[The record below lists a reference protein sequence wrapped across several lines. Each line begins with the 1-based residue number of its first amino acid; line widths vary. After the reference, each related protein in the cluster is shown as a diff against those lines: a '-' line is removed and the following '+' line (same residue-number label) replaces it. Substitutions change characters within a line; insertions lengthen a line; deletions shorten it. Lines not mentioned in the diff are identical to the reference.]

1 MPFDSPEQ
9 QDWYNASGQ
18 DYLDDEPSSARQVEE
33 ATNVCPRC
41 DGEGI
46 IDEIYDIGGDEYG
59 DGPQTCP
66 DCDGTGEIDQAVT
79 GEDEQDW
86 LSMGEP
92 EEEQQFKNPI
102 GKNAGGMTSK
112 YDMFDPLET
121 PDDKSYKSEP
131 PTDVYKD
138 YDYDLDV
145 EEADDD
151 YENDLFSIGDE
162 EPQDEEK
169 NPFGK
174 FDKSRGG
181 WTSKYDLFDPY
192 EKEEQMNEATE
203 VFYSKLIKA
212 LEYDPT
218 GRTDFTGDPD
228 VDTKPDLSVIDK
240 MFKKEMEKDYN
251 DLYDRSEDAEDEYH
265 SAKYDEREYEEF
277 QADIEDEIDRPSSQ
291 REW

>member
-1 MPFDSPEQ
+1 MSFETPEQDYATEDERSWWDSMNTQQRLDSYEPGYGKIPDLPFDELPEEYQ
-9 QDWYNASGQ
+9 IQIGVLYDQ
-18 DYLDDEPSSARQVEE
+18 DYTDKQGE
-33 ATNVCPRC
+33 A
-41 DGEGI
+41 
-46 IDEIYDIGGDEYG
+46 
-59 DGPQTCP
+59 
-66 DCDGTGEIDQAVT
+66 
-79 GEDEQDW
+79 EDDW